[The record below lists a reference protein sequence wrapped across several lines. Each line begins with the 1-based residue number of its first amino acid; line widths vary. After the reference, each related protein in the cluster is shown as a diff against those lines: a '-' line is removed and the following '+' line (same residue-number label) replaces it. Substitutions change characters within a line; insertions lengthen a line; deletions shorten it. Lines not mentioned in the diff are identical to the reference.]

1 VCCILAGAVMSS
13 GLAAAAGPSER
24 VLIRNVRVID
34 PEGETDYI
42 VVNLLVK
49 GGELDIVTKDII
61 QSDRADLVVDAN
73 NGVLFGQLE
82 LGEPPSFLI
91 FDVDPRE
98 DPQALL
104 DTKTHARFAMRRGEI
119 VKNTLQAAAE
129 AQPEL
134 EENRPSR
141 WFAYTP
147 PPLSLPVSRDR
158 AKRWNYWQGKSVSG
172 VFLGALLLDSL
183 RWLSVDEETEQLVG
197 PLDDS
202 EGGEIR
208 GLRFGAVGTFNFK
221 RPWVYTVFAATN
233 AFDRGFDSDS
243 TDDFSFLDYRLD
255 IPLGKRLALSIGKQ
269 KEPIS
274 MERIMSLA
282 FEPQQERAAVS
293 DALMPSRNVGLVLNS
308 ALAGQRMTFAGGV
321 FNDWFDAGEDFGE
334 SGTQLV
340 GRVTALPLKSDD
352 ESALLHLGLGVR
364 YTNAGAGLRYRTEPE
379 FANSPDFVDTGV
391 FDADRA
397 MLFNFE
403 VSARRGPVWLAGEYN
418 ANRVSAVDLGDPSFS
433 GYHITASWIA
443 TGEMRAYNRRSGTLG
458 RVPIAKPVDRGG
470 LGAWELSARWSDI
483 DLSDGAISGG
493 EMQILSLGVNWWP
506 APWGSMSVNYR
517 NIRLDRFD
525 ITGRSD
531 GFMIR
536 LLLMLE

>member
-1 VCCILAGAVMSS
+1 
-13 GLAAAAGPSER
+13 
-24 VLIRNVRVID
+24 
-34 PEGETDYI
+34 
-42 VVNLLVK
+42 
-49 GGELDIVTKDII
+49 
-61 QSDRADLVVDAN
+61 
-73 NGVLFGQLE
+73 
-82 LGEPPSFLI
+82 
-91 FDVDPRE
+91 
-98 DPQALL
+98 
-104 DTKTHARFAMRRGEI
+104 
-119 VKNTLQAAAE
+119 
-129 AQPEL
+129 
-134 EENRPSR
+134 
-141 WFAYTP
+141 
-147 PPLSLPVSRDR
+147 
-158 AKRWNYWQGKSVSG
+158 
-172 VFLGALLLDSL
+172 
-183 RWLSVDEETEQLVG
+183 
-197 PLDDS
+197 
-202 EGGEIR
+202 
-208 GLRFGAVGTFNFK
+208 
-221 RPWVYTVFAATN
+221 
-233 AFDRGFDSDS
+233 
-243 TDDFSFLDYRLD
+243 
-255 IPLGKRLALSIGKQ
+255 
-269 KEPIS
+269 

-443 TGEMRAYNRRSGTLG
+443 TGEMRPYNRRSGTLG

-470 LGAWELSARWSDI
+470 FGAWELSARWSDI

-517 NIRLDRFD
+517 NIRLDRSD
-525 ITGRSD
+525 MTGRSD
-531 GFMIR
+531 GLMIR